1 MDSTFNFGFIFV
13 RLQIKRYSNVDLL
26 KIGIS
31 KDSVVEFRISFAID
45 FQNSNIGRIQFAT
58 TCYSQRWTEFVL
70 FKHRKKDNK
79 YRVN

>member
-1 MDSTFNFGFIFV
+1 MDSALNFGFIFV

-45 FQNSNIGRIQFAT
+45 FQNSNIGRI
-58 TCYSQRWTEFVL
+58 
-70 FKHRKKDNK
+70 
-79 YRVN
+79 